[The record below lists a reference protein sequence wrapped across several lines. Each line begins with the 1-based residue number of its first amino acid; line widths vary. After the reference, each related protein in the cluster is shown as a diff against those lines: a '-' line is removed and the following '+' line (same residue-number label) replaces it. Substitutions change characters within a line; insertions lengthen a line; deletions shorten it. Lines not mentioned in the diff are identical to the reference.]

1 MFNIAIDGPAGAGKS
16 SIAKAVSKKLGI
28 IYLDTGAL
36 YRALGYYFLKKNI
49 SVENSLEIENIIN
62 ECEIKLLYDNSR
74 GYKIFVN
81 GKRVDEFIRNN
92 KISMAAS
99 IISKN
104 FVVRKFLLKIQR
116 DFAKKSSVIMD
127 GRDIGTVVLPD
138 ADLKIFLTASL
149 EVRAKRRFEQ
159 LLRNGYN
166 VKLEKVLNDIKK
178 RDSNDTKRK
187 ISPLKVADDAVVI
200 DSSNLSLKESVEKV
214 ISLVEKI
221 NLEEHC

>member
-104 FVVRKFLLKIQR
+104 VVVRKFLLKIQR
-116 DFAKKSSVIMD
+116 DFAKKSSVVMD

>member
-104 FVVRKFLLKIQR
+104 VVVRKFLLKIQR
-116 DFAKKSSVIMD
+116 DFAKKSSVVMD

-178 RDSNDTKRK
+178 RDLNDTKRK

-200 DSSNLSLKESVEKV
+200 DTSNLSLKESVEKV

-221 NLEEHC
+221 NMEEHC

>member
-1 MFNIAIDGPAGAGKS
+1 MFSIAIDGPAGAGKS
-16 SIAKAVSKKLGI
+16 SVAKAVSRKLGI

-36 YRALGYYFLKKNI
+36 YRALSYYFLERNI
-49 SVENSLEIENIIN
+49 SVEDSLEIENIIN
-62 ECEIKLLYDNSR
+62 ECEIKLLYDDSKR
-74 GYKIFVN
+74 HKIFVN

-104 FVVRKFLLKIQR
+104 LVVRKFLLKIQR
-116 DFAKKSSVIMD
+116 DFAKKSSVVMD

-178 RDSNDTKRK
+178 RDSNDSERK
-187 ISPLKVADDAVVI
+187 ISPLKIAEDAVVI

-221 NLEEHC
+221 NMEEHC

>member
-104 FVVRKFLLKIQR
+104 VVVRKFLLKIQR
-116 DFAKKSSVIMD
+116 DFAKKSSVVMD

-178 RDSNDTKRK
+178 RDLNDTKRK

-200 DSSNLSLKESVEKV
+200 DSSNLSLNESVEKV

-221 NLEEHC
+221 NMEEHC